1 MTPEDIR
8 EKLIKL
14 NDSDFNKSKAKAWLN
29 TLPKSEKRTEVF
41 TKLQATNGAFNREQ
55 LISWLSESES
65 IDNNKEAITEVVNVI
80 TSKKRKNKPT
90 SFKKGDVVMHAIF
103 NHPCV
108 LLEYKKE
115 TDKWICGSLTSEPNC
130 KEILEVCKS
139 RFFPDS
145 YFTNVLFTMSNPEQ
159 YTFMF
164 VYDNNRHLTSVL
176 KKLKEIFV

>member
-1 MTPEDIR
+1 MTAEEII
-8 EKLIKL
+8 KKL
-14 NDSDFNKSKAKAWLN
+14 NGNTQYDAKKAKAWLN
-29 TLPKSEKRTEVF
+29 SLAKSELRTSVF
-41 TKLQATNGAFNREQ
+41 TKLQATNGAFTKEN
-55 LISWLSESES
+55 LITWLSEKES
-65 IDNNKEAITEVVNVI
+65 IENKEDAIKEVVNVI
-80 TSKKRKNKPT
+80 ATRKKKNKPT

-139 RFFPDS
+139 RFFPDT

>member
-1 MTPEDIR
+1 MTSDEII
-8 EKLIKL
+8 IKL
-14 NDSDFNKSKAKAWLN
+14 NNNEFDRKKAKAWLSSI
-29 TLPKSEKRTEVF
+29 PKTEQERKVYIF
-41 TKLQATNGAFNREQ
+41 TKIQENTAFSKDE
-55 LISWLSESES
+55 LISWLSQKEFIE
-65 IDNNKEAITEVVNVI
+65 NKDDAIKEVVNVI
-80 TSKKRKNKPT
+80 TKKKKNKPT